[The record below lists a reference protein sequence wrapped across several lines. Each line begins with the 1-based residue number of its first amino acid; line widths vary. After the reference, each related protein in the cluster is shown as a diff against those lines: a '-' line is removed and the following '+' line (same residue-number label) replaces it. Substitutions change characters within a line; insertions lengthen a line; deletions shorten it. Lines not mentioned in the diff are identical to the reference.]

1 MEKEY
6 TLLISNYIYNQ
17 LQERGYKVFLT
28 RGGDEYLSVDDRI
41 ELIKDKYGSSSDVI
55 VVSSQLSDE
64 LDGINIIYALRNTS
78 TLSLNIADFLS
89 DAGFAITDYFQRRD
103 PIDTNLDYDQIIR
116 DSNNNESLIISFGNV
131 NNINDVNL
139 IKNNW
144 QAIAE
149 AIVKAIVIYSGGNYV
164 DEGYYTVVEGDSL
177 YSIAR
182 KFNTTVDTL
191 KSVNNLTSNILTI
204 GQLLKI
210 PASGESEE
218 GSSSG
223 SSQDYFQYTVKSGD
237 TLYSIARK
245 YEISVN
251 QLKEFNNLVSN
262 SLSVG
267 QTLKIPNSSSS
278 TDTGTGVQ
286 YIVVSGDSL
295 YSIAKKYNTTVDE
308 IKKLNNLSGN
318 NLSIGQILKIPTS
331 TNETTSYLTYVV
343 KSGDSL
349 YNLALKY
356 GTTVD
361 EIKRINN
368 LTSNS
373 LSIGQTL
380 KIPNTNS
387 LNYFNYTVVSGDSL
401 YVIAQRFNTTVD
413 QIKRLNNLT
422 SNNLSI
428 GQILK
433 IPK

>member
-1 MEKEY
+1 MEKDY

-17 LQERGYKVFLT
+17 LRERGYKVFLT

-78 TLSLNIADFLS
+78 ALSLNIADFLS

-103 PIDTNLDYDQIIR
+103 PINTNLDYDQIIR
-116 DSNNNESLIISFGNV
+116 DSNNNESLIISYGNV
-131 NNINDVNL
+131 NNINDVNR

-149 AIVKAIVIYSGGNYV
+149 AIVKAIVIYSGGSYV
-164 DEGYYTVVEGDSL
+164 DEGYYTVVAGDSL

-204 GQLLKI
+204 GQILKI
-210 PASGESEE
+210 PASGESDE

-262 SLSVG
+262 SLSIG
-267 QTLKIPNSSSS
+267 QTLKIPSSGSS
-278 TDTGTGVQ
+278 VGPGVQ

-295 YSIAKKYNTTVDE
+295 YGIAKKYNTTVDE
-308 IKKLNNLSGN
+308 IKKLNNLSSN

-331 TNETTSYLTYVV
+331 TSDTPSYLTYVV
-343 KSGDSL
+343 RNGDSL

-368 LTSNS
+368 LSSNS

-380 KIPNTNS
+380 KIPKTDN
-387 LNYFNYTVVSGDSL
+387 LNYFNYTVGRGDSL
-401 YVIAQRFNTTVD
+401 YTIAQRFNTTVD
-413 QIKRLNNLT
+413 EIKRLNNLT
-422 SNNLSI
+422 NNNLSI
-428 GQILK
+428 GQVLRV
-433 IPK
+433 PK